1 MAPEAGQPEKPA
13 ALNRGPR
20 LRPGKRTAGP
30 CEGRLPAG
38 PCRRP
43 SPLRRKAGR
52 KATAGRPQ
60 WKRGKGGDAGAKDGG
75 RPPGKGGPLQG
86 FPSLGSRPRDVPQ
99 TSSRSRFR
107 HGNDSAGERFFHV
120 QVRFSPQRALVTI
133 TFEGEAIQVEEGTT
147 VAAAVLDRAG
157 GETRTTARK
166 HDGRGPYCHM
176 GVCYECL
183 MEIDGV
189 PNQQS
194 CLIPVREGMSVKR
207 QSGAPSFR
215 TEENK

>member
-1 MAPEAGQPEKPA
+1 MFK
-13 ALNRGPR
+13 
-20 LRPGKRTAGP
+20 
-30 CEGRLPAG
+30 
-38 PCRRP
+38 
-43 SPLRRKAGR
+43 SV
-52 KATAGRPQ
+52 
-60 WKRGKGGDAGAKDGG
+60 
-75 RPPGKGGPLQG
+75 
-86 FPSLGSRPRDVPQ
+86 FP
-99 TSSRSRFR
+99 
-107 HGNDSAGERFFHV
+107 
-120 QVRFSPQRALVTI
+120 PQRALVTI

-194 CLIPVREGMSVKR
+194 CLIPVREGMSDRKSTRLNSSHLGVAGHAAR
-207 QSGAPSFR
+207 AFR
-215 TEENK
+215 PRP